1 MHDGMGIG
9 WCQANV
15 GNNLVLNCD
24 AYKDKGL
31 DVLSDENVDDFGC
44 HPRRESDAG
53 NRIVG
58 CR

>member
-1 MHDGMGIG
+1 MGIG